1 MFSAIYRYRGF
12 IIDSV
17 KRDFQSRYQ
26 TSFLGAAWLILQP
39 IAMISVYTLIFSELM
54 RARPRRAWT
63 ALCLQYLP
71 LFRGC

>member
-39 IAMISVYTLIFSELM
+39 IAMISVYTLIFQS
-54 RARPRRAWT
+54 
-63 ALCLQYLP
+63 
-71 LFRGC
+71 